1 MPQRTPLVLL
11 GPALALLAFAACRGA
26 PKPLEHRSNVPTED
40 GLYLIRSAT
49 NHTVY
54 VRPGV
59 RLRDY
64 SELIVDPFTV
74 SYAVVPD
81 AGKHGDAHVRTLE
94 PDAEARLTSELRS
107 AFVNEMKRS
116 AYFRIVDAPG
126 PAAVRVQ
133 GWVYDLA
140 IEAPDREDPRN
151 FPLCF
156 GTMDLI
162 LNVRDSSSATALA
175 RVSDRIAVSCKREEK
190 QLYYSAT
197 WLDVKGSFRPWAS
210 FLRTSLDELHDL
222 PDLPAGPAAPPHSD
236 AGP

>member
-1 MPQRTPLVLL
+1 MPQRTLPVLL
-11 GPALALLAFAACRGA
+11 AAALTLLGFAACRGGA
-26 PKPLEHRSNVPTED
+26 PKPLEYGSNVPTED

-54 VRPGV
+54 VRPGA

-64 SELIVDPFTV
+64 SEVIVDPFSI

-81 AGKHGDAHVRTLE
+81 VGNHGDAHVRTLE
-94 PDAEARLTSELRS
+94 PHAEARLTGELRS
-107 AFVNEMKRS
+107 AFEKEMRRS
-116 AYFRIVDAPG
+116 AYFRVVDAPS

-162 LNVRDSSSATALA
+162 LNVRDSRSATALA
-175 RVSDRIAVSCKREEK
+175 RVSDRIAISCERQDN
-190 QLYYSAT
+190 QLYYAAT
-197 WLDVKGSFRPWAS
+197 WLDVRGTLRPWAS
-210 FLRTSLDELHDL
+210 FLRTSLDELHEL
-222 PDLPAGPAAPPHSD
+222 PDLPAAPAP
-236 AGP
+236 